1 MVDRKNIPTPE
12 EFNKRMSECIEY
24 KKLVKLKEHLKW
36 FGNEVC
42 SIDITKLN
50 KMIDNRVK
58 EIPKKSINF
67 DTQVHGQ
74 AIQI

>member
-1 MVDRKNIPTPE
+1 MEDRKNIPTAK
-12 EFNKRMSECIEY
+12 EFNRRMSECIEY

-36 FGNEVC
+36 FGSEVC
-42 SIDITKLN
+42 NVDITKLN

-74 AIQI
+74 TTKI